1 MSYIGPDASSTD
13 RSGEITFE
21 DMEKQS
27 SLVVHD
33 DFDPEGQ
40 SQNGSPDP
48 NGNSRMFGLLRPSGE
63 VITSA
68 IVRFGSSKISQ
79 MNEIVKN
86 VSKA

>member
-33 DFDPEGQ
+33 ALELESQ

-48 NGNSRMFGLLRPSGE
+48 NGNSRMFGLLRSSGE
-63 VITSA
+63 VITLQLFDLVHLKSH
-68 IVRFGSSKISQ
+68 K
-79 MNEIVKN
+79 
-86 VSKA
+86 